1 MEYQTII
8 TDKLKEKGLTVQEA
22 AKLCGV
28 TGQTMSVLNDG
39 WKTLPS
45 LAAKVA
51 RGLDLKPEEAREI
64 GHVLN
69 RRNWERLENRKFRD
83 VDFRENWWEK
93 IHAHEPE
100 EKVDSFY
107 SRKEA
112 TRKQRKDAGIFINV
126 LAVSEW
132 AAGRMTNCNELV
144 KTVTGFDLCVLNG
157 GQPMR
162 ARQEAIEKLA
172 AFMHMSVEE
181 ITLSH
186 KPQGREAMDVSF
198 LGKLDA
204 IEEAMSNLDV
214 SHGAASR
221 RAGEPAT
228 FIDSTWKRAE
238 QMTLFTP
245 KVARRFARAL
255 GVDFFQIF
263 QPMWVQKNKPPTQK
277 KKSDTAK
284 PISLEEKRERKKA
297 YMRGYNK
304 KRKEQQEA
312 WWTKSE

>member
-8 TDKLKEKGLTVQEA
+8 AEKLKEKGLTVQEA

-45 LAAKVA
+45 LAIKVA
-51 RGLDLKPEEAREI
+51 RGLGLKPEEAREI

-69 RRNWERLENRKFRD
+69 RRTWERLENRKLRD
-83 VDFRENWWEK
+83 MDFRENWWEK
-93 IHAHEPE
+93 IHTNEPE
-100 EKVDSFY
+100 EKVDTFY

-186 KPQGREAMDVSF
+186 KPQGRDAMDVSY

-204 IEEAMSNLDV
+204 IEEAVGNLDV
-214 SHGAASR
+214 SHGVASR

-228 FIDSTWKRAE
+228 FIDSTWERAGR
-238 QMTLFTP
+238 MTLFTP
-245 KVARRFARAL
+245 QVARRFARAL
-255 GVDFFQIF
+255 GVDFFEIF

-284 PISLEEKRERKKA
+284 PMSQAEKREKKKA
-297 YMRGYNK
+297 YMREYNK
-304 KRKEQQEA
+304 K
-312 WWTKSE
+312 